1 MNAVRDAMHERTAA
15 QGAAFKRLHRAAL
28 ALLIAV
34 AAPPALADISL
45 RDDRGATLTFSAPP
59 ARIVSLLPSLTETV
73 CALGACAR
81 LVGTDQWSN
90 WPAGVLA
97 LPKLGGLED
106 AQVERIVALKPDVV
120 LAARSARVT
129 SRLES
134 LGLKVLV
141 LESDTHAD
149 VRRTLGLIGQMLG
162 MPAAGETAWAAIEQ
176 QVQTAVAR
184 VPLARRGQRVF
195 FEVGAGPFA
204 AGEASFIGQTLA
216 RLGMANIV
224 PATLGPFPQLN
235 PEFVL
240 RAAPDIVMAPAR
252 DVALMPAR
260 PGWAGLRAL
269 KGSACGFDGPR
280 YELLVRPGPRLGEG
294 ALLLADCLAGLPA
307 VDDKLAAK

>member
-1 MNAVRDAMHERTAA
+1 MK
-15 QGAAFKRLHRAAL
+15 FRLRHVSALCVALAAL
-28 ALLIAV
+28 
-34 AAPPALADISL
+34 PALADISL
-45 RDDRGATLTFSAPP
+45 RDDRGATLKFNAPP

-73 CALGACAR
+73 CALDACAR

-90 WPAGVLA
+90 WPDSVKA

-120 LAARSARVT
+120 LAARSARVIE
-129 SRLES
+129 RLES

-149 VRRTLGLIGQMLG
+149 VRRTLGLVGQMLG
-162 MPAAGETAWAAIEQ
+162 KPAAGEAAWAAIEQ
-176 QVQTAVAR
+176 QVLAAAAR
-184 VPLARRGQRVF
+184 VPAARRGQRVF

-224 PATLGPFPQLN
+224 PASLGPFPLLN

-240 RAAPDIVMAPAR
+240 RAAPDIIMAPAR
-252 DVALMPAR
+252 EVAAMPSR

-280 YELLVRPGPRLGEG
+280 YELLIRPGPRLGDG
-294 ALLLADCLAGLPA
+294 ATLLADCLAGLPPVAANAA
-307 VDDKLAAK
+307 VKVAAVAAGR